1 MPISPIIWNKAVNTV
16 TIANKPNS
24 LGAIKRERNAEIM
37 VDMIIPEYLPKA
49 VYKTPDISSRFVPI
63 SLITQLKF
71 SEISAFG

>member
-1 MPISPIIWNKAVNTV
+1 
-16 TIANKPNS
+16 
-24 LGAIKRERNAEIM
+24 M